1 MSANIVNFNKVR
13 KARAKADDDRRA
25 VENMAY
31 FSRTKAERA
40 NDERERNTV
49 NQALDGAQLDPARL
63 DENHDDLD
71 PGNVS

>member
-1 MSANIVNFNKVR
+1 MSANIVNLNKVR

-25 VENMAY
+25 IENNAY

-40 NDERERNTV
+40 NNERERATV
-49 NQALDGAQLDPARL
+49 KSALDGAELSPARL

-71 PGNVS
+71 SGNVS